1 MMNYCCYGSYTPF
14 PTLKNKIWDQPFF
27 LSCTIWCPFR
37 IENVLKKTSYFK
49 VQKFSPNYFR
59 EKNVILL
66 AYKKPSMYL
75 HKIKVIVAGTQAES
89 TSNAKYHQK

>member
-1 MMNYCCYGSYTPF
+1 MNIEFSSYCVS
-14 PTLKNKIWDQPFF
+14 NKIISTLLTFK
-27 LSCTIWCPFR
+27 R
-37 IENVLKKTSYFK
+37 IIKIFTLKKTLYFK
-49 VQKFSPNYFR
+49 VQKFSPNCFR

-89 TSNAKYHQK
+89 TSNAKYHQKWLKY

>member
-1 MMNYCCYGSYTPF
+1 MNIEFSSYCVSNNIIS
-14 PTLKNKIWDQPFF
+14 TLLTFKRIIKIF
-27 LSCTIWCPFR
+27 T
-37 IENVLKKTSYFK
+37 LKKTLYFK

-66 AYKKPSMYL
+66 AYKKPSMYQ

-89 TSNAKYHQK
+89 TSNAKYHQKWLKY

>member
-1 MMNYCCYGSYTPF
+1 MNIEFSSYCVSNNIIS
-14 PTLKNKIWDQPFF
+14 TLLTFKRIIKIF
-27 LSCTIWCPFR
+27 T
-37 IENVLKKTSYFK
+37 LKKTLYFK

-75 HKIKVIVAGTQAES
+75 HKIKVIVAGIQAES
-89 TSNAKYHQK
+89 TSNAKYHQKWQKY